1 MDSSIQENEI
11 LIIIFIGIMIMMLLA
26 LAFVLFFYFSQKRF
40 QAEQLKSQAERLK
53 HQELLLF
60 STIEAQEKERQ
71 RIAKDL
77 HDEIG
82 SKLNII
88 NLGMHQLN
96 KIGKNNGAILN
107 TTKELFGVI
116 NETIGTTRRISH
128 DLLPPTLEKFG
139 LKEALV
145 ELCESFKQTASFD
158 IAFSVRE
165 NDPYKTEKNVEL
177 NLFRVVQELI
187 NNSIKH
193 GKPSQIKINF
203 WKNKNGI
210 KIKYRDNGKGF
221 DFKNNS
227 FKTGLG
233 MQNIES
239 RIKMINAEFNFSS
252 SVGAG
257 VQVEI
262 IKKPISHF

>member
-1 MDSSIQENEI
+1 MDNSLPEQEL
-11 LIIIFIGIMIMMLLA
+11 LIIITVGISIMVLLA
-26 LAFVLFFYFSQKRF
+26 LAFVLFFYFSQKKF
-40 QAEQLKSQAERLK
+40 QAEQIKAQEERLK
-53 HQELLLF
+53 HQETLLF

-82 SKLNII
+82 SKLNVI
-88 NLGMHQLN
+88 NLGLHQLK
-96 KIGKNNGAILN
+96 KIGKGNEELLS
-107 TTKELFGVI
+107 TTKDIFSVI

-145 ELCESFKQTASFD
+145 ELCESFKQAAPME
-158 IAFSVRE
+158 IILSVHQ
-165 NDPYKTEKNVEL
+165 NDLNETEKKVEL

-193 GKPSQIKINF
+193 GEPSEIKIDF
-203 WKNKNGI
+203 WNSQEAI
-210 KIKYRDNGKGF
+210 KIHYFDNGKGF
-221 DFKNNS
+221 DFKNRH

-239 RIKMINAEFNFSS
+239 RIKMIGADFIFSS
-252 SVGAG
+252 TPGEG
-257 VQVEI
+257 VNVEI
-262 IKKPISHF
+262 TKKTQT